1 MPSSSEAITA
11 APGRPVATSSA
22 MFGPE
27 STATERPSTRVER
40 RVPVAGSSPF
50 VRISTGAVP
59 DPHDVALAKTLLRL
73 TPQERLR
80 ALRRYARLRQV
91 AEEQL

>member
-1 MPSSSEAITA
+1 
-11 APGRPVATSSA
+11 
-22 MFGPE
+22 
-27 STATERPSTRVER
+27 
-40 RVPVAGSSPF
+40 